1 MNLNNIIIKLLIK
14 FPAFGQVIQNVSIL
28 ETKFIPTAATQGT
41 MILYNKE
48 FMDKLTEDEQVFIFA
63 HEIMHICAN
72 HITRGEDKNRE
83 IWNIATDGV
92 INSWLKYHC
101 KLPLPKGGI
110 DMPNAMDSSADEIYE
125 ALLKKAKNNNSNN
138 QGSSSQGNSDQ
149 GRSGSGSG
157 DQSEDNDNEQKGSVS
172 SSGNQSQDKE
182 NEQEGS
188 GGSSDEQSQD
198 KDNEQNNDYDYEGGT
213 LDDHDIWD
221 EEKRKQLEEELDKL
235 SDEEK
240 NKIKEQE
247 KKLKEEL
254 DKIDDLKKQMEE
266 NDKQIEENNKRA
278 QDRRASRKRGS
289 GASNS
294 GIKLKRNKLGVTNE
308 VPWQRLLDDMVSSS
322 GYYDYST
329 PKQVKYG
336 IVFDSWKVLPSI
348 EVEVAIDVSGS
359 VSHELVKNF
368 LMECK
373 GIFEEY
379 ESRLEMK
386 VGFFDTSFYA
396 YTENGE
402 LERSIGQ
409 NTKVITDANQIDEI
423 DIPGGGGTDF
433 EVALQGFSKSDSNK
447 IVFTDGYADWENLP
461 EMDVLWIVY
470 GENPPE
476 INPPGAKGVIY
487 IKGEQF
493 EKLNQTNYCLRR
505 SK

>member
-28 ETKFIPTAATQGT
+28 KTKYIPTAGTQGT
-41 MILYNKE
+41 IIFYNEE
-48 FMDKLTEDEQVFIFA
+48 FMNKLTEDEQVFVFA
-63 HEIMHICAN
+63 HEIMHICDN
-72 HITRGEDKNRE
+72 HITRGEDKNKE
-83 IWNIATDGV
+83 IWYIATDGV
-92 INSWLKYHC
+92 NNSWLKYHC
-101 KLPLPKGGI
+101 KLPLPKGGV
-110 DMPNAMDSSADEIYE
+110 DMPDAIDSSADEIYE
-125 ALLKKAKNNNSNN
+125 VLMKRAKNNNSSN
-138 QGSSSQGNSDQ
+138 QGNSSQGNSSQ
-149 GRSGSGSG
+149 NGSSGSSG
-157 DQSEDNDNEQKGSVS
+157 DQSQENESGQQS
-172 SSGNQSQDKE
+172 SS
-182 NEQEGS
+182 
-188 GGSSDEQSQD
+188 GSSDEQSQGS
-198 KDNEQNNDYDYEGGT
+198 EQNKDFDYNGGA

-235 SDEEK
+235 SEEEK
-240 NKIKEQE
+240 EKIKEKA

-254 DKIDDLKKQMEE
+254 DKIDDLKKKMEE
-266 NDKQIEENNKRA
+266 NDKIVEENNKKK
-278 QDRRASRKRGS
+278 QDRQASRKRGS

-308 VPWQRLLDDMVSSS
+308 VPWQRLLDDMVCSS

-348 EVEVAIDVSGS
+348 EVEIAIDVSGS
-359 VSHELVKNF
+359 VSPELVKNF

-386 VGFFDTSFYA
+386 VGFFDTNFYA

-402 LERSIGQ
+402 LEHSIGQ
-409 NTKVITDANQIDEI
+409 NTKVITDANQIDEL

-447 IVFTDGYADWENLP
+447 IVFTDGKAYWENLHQI
-461 EMDVLWIVY
+461 DALWIVY
-470 GENPPE
+470 GDNPPE